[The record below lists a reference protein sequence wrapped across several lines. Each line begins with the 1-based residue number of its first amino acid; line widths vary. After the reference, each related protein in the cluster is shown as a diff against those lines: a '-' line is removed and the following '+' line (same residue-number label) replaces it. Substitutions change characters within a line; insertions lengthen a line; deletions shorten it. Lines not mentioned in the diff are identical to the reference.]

1 MGTMVCCAEMNP
13 YNSGNS
19 HIFQINRYFKPSS
32 QKTSELLP
40 DSQKETMTSTSTI
53 NTNPQEQQK
62 KRQTLKNKNG
72 EYQLLSYDP
81 LEENFF
87 DIKLI
92 FPIIK
97 TIEGMS
103 ELSTNNKFFLC
114 GISPKQKNEGSFL
127 FQVNLDSKNIPDDQ
141 VSAEMLI
148 NSQYPHIYPSLIM
161 DKNEQIIC
169 VGGKGQKQCEIYNLN
184 ANKWFTLP
192 QLPEERHR
200 CTLCLNGK
208 GTHVYLFGGYNNIEN
223 YNQIR
228 VLRMNL
234 IQQLIWENLLV
245 KNTPKNLIINRFQAG
260 AFTFKY
266 HYNYIFI
273 VGGEDSKEN
282 KLDSIL
288 RFSIQDL
295 KFEST
300 NTKLT
305 KKAIFMN
312 QSGAPINEQ
321 AHCLIDNLNNIHLIE
336 MHDCL
341 PIDYHADEI

>member
-1 MGTMVCCAEMNP
+1 M
-13 YNSGNS
+13 
-19 HIFQINRYFKPSS
+19 
-32 QKTSELLP
+32 
-40 DSQKETMTSTSTI
+40 
-53 NTNPQEQQK
+53 
-62 KRQTLKNKNG
+62 
-72 EYQLLSYDP
+72 
-81 LEENFF
+81 EENFF

-141 VSAEMLI
+141 VNAEMLI